1 VWGQLGR
8 LWEQLEQLQTEGAA
22 EEERARA
29 EEAVALFLSRLVAQV
44 HAAARQLRHL
54 PGPAQREAL
63 PVCTKVPPAPPPL
76 LSQTRL
82 GTRRGCSS
90 SHVRSGRAPWL
101 HPRPWVT
108 RAIGPARLELT
119 APGTAQVIASVW
131 EGCQGVQALPLAS
144 LSLPPSRQ
152 LHLLRKLA
160 AQAQAAMGEA
170 RGLTRGGFAAAI
182 DDGDMDYETE
192 DV

>member
-63 PVCTKVPPAPPPL
+63 PVCTKVPPAPPLL

-82 GTRRGCSS
+82 GTSSRRCSGSRRTRGRGNSRRGGRGCPS

-101 HPRPWVT
+101 HPRPWAT
-108 RAIGPARLELT
+108 RAPGPARRALT
-119 APGTAQVIASVW
+119 APGAAQVIASVW
-131 EGCQGVQALPLAS
+131 EGCQGVQVPPPPSLVLSGHAAS
-144 LSLPPSRQ
+144 LTP
-152 LHLLRKLA
+152 
-160 AQAQAAMGEA
+160 
-170 RGLTRGGFAAAI
+170 
-182 DDGDMDYETE
+182 Y
-192 DV
+192 